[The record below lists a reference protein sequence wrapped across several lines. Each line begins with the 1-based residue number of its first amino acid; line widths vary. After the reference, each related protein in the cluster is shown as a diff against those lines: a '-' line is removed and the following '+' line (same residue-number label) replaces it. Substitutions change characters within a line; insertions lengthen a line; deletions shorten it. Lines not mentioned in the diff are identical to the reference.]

1 MLCSVPFS
9 RVGSWSYQR
18 WPWNEKAFAVC
29 VQPACRSSQ
38 STLYPWN
45 FNINSQN
52 SCVWNQ
58 MHFKNPSF
66 LVSLCIYIEFREAH
80 GRLQRSS
87 NLWNIVGKNQF
98 RSWRNSHRST
108 WWIWMILVDVT
119 LPSFYPSTGKE
130 ITPNKGKAHGWNTT
144 NAITKCYG
152 KPT

>member
-9 RVGSWSYQR
+9 RVGSWTYQW

-29 VQPACRSSQ
+29 VQPACPSLQ

-98 RSWRNSHRST
+98 RSFQKLTPIYLMDLDDSSGC
-108 WWIWMILVDVT
+108 
-119 LPSFYPSTGKE
+119 YPSILLSKHWKRNH
-130 ITPNKGKAHGWNTT
+130 PKQRKSSWLKHHQCNH
-144 NAITKCYG
+144 
-152 KPT
+152 